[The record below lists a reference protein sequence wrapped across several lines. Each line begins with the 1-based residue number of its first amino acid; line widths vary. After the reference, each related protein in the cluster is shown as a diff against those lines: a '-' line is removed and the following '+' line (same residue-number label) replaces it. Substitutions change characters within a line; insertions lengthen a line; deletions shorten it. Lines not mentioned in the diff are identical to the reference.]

1 MFIIYSVG
9 NLLNDDAT
17 LHSLGVDSNQIVHIE
32 VQSIDPVNAPLKLPN
47 NSTVSPK
54 QNNQYK
60 MPDVLT
66 VRVESGNENINNY
79 NYQYLKNITII

>member
-1 MFIIYSVG
+1 M
-9 NLLNDDAT
+9 
-17 LHSLGVDSNQIVHIE
+17 HSLGVDSNQIVHIE

-54 QNNQYK
+54 QKNQYK

-66 VRVESGNENINNY
+66 VRVESGNENENNNNY
-79 NYQYLKNITII
+79 NYQYLKYYYYIITRVHSWSRAVI